1 MIFTRICEVQNHQLV
16 IPMPKEYEHK
26 KVRVIIEDAPK
37 TKEEKIR
44 LMMQAANDPLFQADV
59 AEIMEDFKY
68 VDREHLGEDEDQ

>member
-1 MIFTRICEVQNHQLV
+1 MTRICEVRNNQLI

-26 KVRVIIEDAPK
+26 TVRVFIDDAP
-37 TKEEKIR
+37 TSKEEKIS

-68 VDREHLGEDEDQ
+68 VDREHFGEDED